1 MSSDRDDLFA
11 QLAVE
16 RGHITPDD
24 VDTGRQAQRGLAKL
38 GRRVSLAKV
47 LYTKELLT
55 GEQVRELNRYAAIQ
69 TGEASRVGGYEVLSR
84 VGTGGMGVVYRA
96 RKLRSGEVVAL
107 KVLPPS
113 AATET
118 IVECFRREADVASH
132 LGHGNIVEFLE
143 FGFDERHKCHYCVL
157 EFIEGED
164 LGRRIKRHGKLSEK
178 DTVSVA
184 RQMAGALEHAW
195 SQGLIHGDVKPKNIM
210 LTPDGHAKL
219 LDLGLARPV
228 DLEETF
234 ASDKLKG
241 RSEGAK
247 VFLGTASY
255 ASPEQARGE
264 TKLDTRSDIYSL
276 GATLYHCATGRPP
289 FTGRSSIAV
298 LKKHVSE
305 RLRPPT
311 EVAPELSDEFCQVIH
326 VMMAKAPGDRYD
338 NPTVLL
344 KDLETL
350 SPD

>member
-1 MSSDRDDLFA
+1 MSSERDDLFA

-16 RGHITPDD
+16 RGHLTSDE
-24 VDTGRQAQRGLAKL
+24 VDTGRRAQRGLAKL

-55 GEQVRELNRYAAIQ
+55 KEQVRELNRYAAIQ
-69 TGEASRVGGYEVLSR
+69 TGEASRVGGYEVLAR

-96 RKLRSGEVVAL
+96 RKLSSGEVVAL

-113 AATET
+113 AATEA
-118 IVECFRREADVASH
+118 IVERFKREADVGSH
-132 LGHGNIVEFLE
+132 LGHENIVEFLE
-143 FGFDERHKCHYCVL
+143 LGYDERHRCHYCVL

-178 DTVSVA
+178 EAVSVA
-184 RQMAGALEHAW
+184 RQIAEALEHAW

-219 LDLGLARPV
+219 LDLGLARPP
-228 DLEETF
+228 DLEE
-234 ASDKLKG
+234 ARPD
-241 RSEGAK
+241 GAR

-298 LKKHVSE
+298 LRKHVSE

-311 EVAPELSDEFCQVIH
+311 EVAPELSDEFCQLIH
-326 VMMAKAPGDRYD
+326 VMMAKDPGDRYD
-338 NPTVLL
+338 DPTVLL
-344 KDLETL
+344 KDLETF

>member
-1 MSSDRDDLFA
+1 MSSERDDLFA

-16 RGHITPDD
+16 RGHLTPDEL
-24 VDTGRQAQRGLAKL
+24 DTGRQAQRGLAKL
-38 GRRVSLAKV
+38 GRRVSLAKI

-55 GEQVRELNRYAAIQ
+55 KEQVRELNRYVAIQ
-69 TGEASRVGGYEVLSR
+69 TGEASRVGGYEVLAR
-84 VGTGGMGVVYRA
+84 VGTGGIGVVYRA

-118 IVECFRREADVASH
+118 IVERFRREADVASH
-132 LGHGNIVEFLE
+132 LGHENIVQFLE
-143 FGFDERHKCHYCVL
+143 FGYDERHRCHYCVL

-178 DTVSVA
+178 EAVSVA
-184 RQMAGALEHAW
+184 RQIAEALEHAW
-195 SQGLIHGDVKPKNIM
+195 GQGLVHGDVKPKNIM

-219 LDLGLARPV
+219 LDLGLARPT
-228 DLEETF
+228 DFEEVRP
-234 ASDKLKG
+234 D
-241 RSEGAK
+241 GAK

-289 FTGRSSIAV
+289 FTGRTSIAV

-311 EVAPELSDEFCQVIH
+311 EAAPELSDEFCQLIH
-326 VMMAKAPGDRYD
+326 VMMAKDPADRYE